1 MAILLKK
8 TNQYLLQNMLNL
20 NKNVFGIK
28 EPKYYDFDKLI
39 KIENKINSLKNLESN
54 M

>member
-1 MAILLKK
+1 MQLI
-8 TNQYLLQNMLNL
+8 N
-20 NKNVFGIK
+20 
-28 EPKYYDFDKLI
+28 EKYSLVKMTDMQFFDYDKLI